1 MFSEKRENWVLRD
14 NLQPVCFCFW
24 ISITGRVLYPVRI
37 VEMERGTSSKG
48 GCCELLLA
56 DAARPCSSRLE
67 FEILCKFF
75 NCKGMWPSREP
86 CWLSSRFIL
95 TWKVRTICIILKLKR
110 VFIPLLTRKTTY
122 ICTCYENKV
131 LSPIRTYLIIA
142 FQWILGSLSRAW
154 IVFHQSNSILPN
166 YTLLHLVLIPC
177 KKTGFNNVL

>member
-24 ISITGRVLYPVRI
+24 ISITGRVLYPLRI

-95 TWKVRTICIILKLKR
+95 TWKVRTICIILKLKHI
-110 VFIPLLTRKTTY
+110 FPAPY
-122 ICTCYENKV
+122 
-131 LSPIRTYLIIA
+131 A
-142 FQWILGSLSRAW
+142 
-154 IVFHQSNSILPN
+154 PN
-166 YTLLHLVLIPC
+166 NLYLHLLWKQRPKSNQNIPNHC
-177 KKTGFNNVL
+177 ISMDIRQSFTCLNCIPPIKFHFAKLHFAPSRVNSMQKDWI